1 MPKKKVLG
9 ISVDY
14 RDIVNFNVKLLVG
27 YQTISNEKIKKEAI
41 FSIQTTDK
49 ETARLLAIEKCKKQ
63 LEEFSYIIKNSV
75 TIEVKGR
82 NKNGKN

>member
-9 ISVDY
+9 TSIDY
-14 RDIVNFNVKLLVG
+14 RDIVNFNVKLLVE
-27 YQTISNEKIKKEAI
+27 YKTISKEKISREAI

-49 ETARLLAIEKCKKQ
+49 ETANAIAIEKCKKQ
-63 LEEFSYIIKNSV
+63 LEEFSYIIKNSI

-82 NKNGKN
+82 RKK